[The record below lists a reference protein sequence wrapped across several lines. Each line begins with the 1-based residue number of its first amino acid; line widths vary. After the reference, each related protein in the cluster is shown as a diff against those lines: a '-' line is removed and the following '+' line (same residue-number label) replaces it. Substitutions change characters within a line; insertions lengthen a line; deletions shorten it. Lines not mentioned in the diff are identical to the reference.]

1 MALGAALVAVLVY
14 LHGLSPALQTEFA
27 LRVALGSEDARA
39 LRWLIGAVLAQWTW
53 IMLAVAA
60 PALVLHGL
68 TGVNLTRT
76 DTIFCLGWAGA
87 CGCLGTLMLVGLAW
101 RQRHRSLQMLGRV
114 G

>member
-1 MALGAALVAVLVY
+1 LVY